1 MAKDSYLKCMPKSV
15 CRKFYIA
22 TTTTNAEIVE
32 SITKVTKVTNS
43 NSWKNIFKRKTYKED
58 TSVSIFFKE

>member
-32 SITKVTKVTNS
+32 SITKVTNS